1 MIVFFDLDGTLISDD
16 GAYIIPESAINAIHK
31 AQANG
36 HLMYVDTGRTI
47 MNIEQRLLDIGFD
60 GYICG
65 CGMYIECGKEVIF
78 QHKLPQKLCDSVA
91 ELIYECDM
99 TPMYEHSKSFFTDK
113 RCRSFEGFMKLKRRF
128 ENQGKNLSP
137 DVSDDNFA
145 FDKLLAWYDE
155 KRNMNRSCTQLS
167 SYTFI
172 RCLCH
177 RR

>member
-78 QHKLPQKLCDSVA
+78 QHFRHPIVRDYTDFLRINRILNRLPV
-91 ELIYECDM
+91 
-99 TPMYEHSKSFFTDK
+99 
-113 RCRSFEGFMKLKRRF
+113 
-128 ENQGKNLSP
+128 NL
-137 DVSDDNFA
+137 
-145 FDKLLAWYDE
+145 
-155 KRNMNRSCTQLS
+155 
-167 SYTFI
+167 
-172 RCLCH
+172 
-177 RR
+177 